1 VKELAKEVVVSSRLA
16 KVIESVVPKK
26 YLKRYDLLLYSAG
39 IDFKASEY
47 IVISLIFGVI
57 GGVLA
62 FIFTDSLKIL
72 TISFLIVFLTFLYL
86 YPNFRIVRRIEEME
100 RALPDAFFYLAGSL
114 RAGVSF
120 SEALEE
126 LSTAKFGA
134 LTREFM
140 RTVAEMKR
148 GRPTVDAL
156 RAFALRNK
164 KSLVIYRSMMIVIEA
179 LERGAPMAD
188 VLIAVGNDVREILR
202 IKKERKASTGMQM
215 MFFLTSGGFV
225 GPFIVAIVSKISEFI
240 ASSGTGIQIPV
251 SDLRVVLWLFSVIQ
265 GFVTGIGIGV
275 IREGKFSSGMRFG
288 IIVALMAGF
297 VFWIGLRV
305 GIGM

>member
-1 VKELAKEVVVSSRLA
+1 
-16 KVIESVVPKK
+16 
-26 YLKRYDLLLYSAG
+26 
-39 IDFKASEY
+39 
-47 IVISLIFGVI
+47 
-57 GGVLA
+57 
-62 FIFTDSLKIL
+62 
-72 TISFLIVFLTFLYL
+72 
-86 YPNFRIVRRIEEME
+86 ME

>member
-1 VKELAKEVVVSSRLA
+1 MAREGPISSRFIA
-16 KVIESVVPKK
+16 AIERIIPKR

-47 IVISLIFGVI
+47 ITISIIMGVI
-57 GGVLA
+57 GGAVA
-62 FIFTDSLKIL
+62 FILFGTLSSALIA
-72 TISFLIVFLTFLYL
+72 FLGVFLGFLYV
-86 YPNFRIVRRIEEME
+86 YPNFRIAKRIEEME
-100 RALPDAFFYLAGSL
+100 KALPDAFFYLAGSL

-126 LSTAKFGA
+126 LATAKFGA
-134 LTREFM
+134 LTAEFR

-164 KSLVIYRSMMIVIEA
+164 KSPIVYRSMMIVIEA

-188 VLIAVGNDVREILR
+188 VLVSVGNDVREILR

-225 GPFIVAIVSKISEFI
+225 GPMIVAIVSRISEFVNT
-240 ASSGTGIQIPV
+240 SGMQVQLPSGELKLI
-251 SDLRVVLWLFSVIQ
+251 LWLFSVIQ
-265 GFVTGIGIGV
+265 GFVTGVGIGV
-275 IREGKFSSGMRFG
+275 IREGKFSAGLRYG
-288 IIVALMAGF
+288 VLIAIMAGS
-297 VFWIGLRV
+297 VFWLGTRFNIGF
-305 GIGM
+305 

>member
-1 VKELAKEVVVSSRLA
+1 MPENKGFGVKVTKA
-16 KVIESVVPKK
+16 IERIVPKK

-47 IVISLIFGVI
+47 IAISLALGII
-57 GGVLA
+57 GGATV
-62 FIFTDSLKIL
+62 FILVNSVKLL
-72 TISFLIVFLTFLYL
+72 LISFLVIFATFLYV
-86 YPNFRIVRRIEEME
+86 YPNFRIIKRIEEME

-164 KSLVIYRSMMIVIEA
+164 RSPIIYRSMMIIIEA

-188 VLIAVGNDVREILR
+188 VLVAVGNDVREILR
-202 IKKERKASTGMQM
+202 IKNERKASTGMQM

-225 GPFIVAIVSKISEFI
+225 GPFIVAVVSNIAKFI
-240 ASSGTGIQIPV
+240 TLSNAGIQIPV
-251 SDLRVVLWLFSVIQ
+251 SDLRIILWLFSIIQ
-265 GFVTGIGIGV
+265 GFVTGVGIGV
-275 IREGKFSSGMRFG
+275 IREGKFSTGLRFG
-288 IIVALMAGF
+288 VLIAIMAGI
-297 VFWIGLRV
+297 VFWVGTRI
-305 GIGM
+305 GIGF